1 MKLSLTDL
9 RIIIDALE
17 TKHGVLE
24 QTLAQLDETQEDQR
38 ADLGNDLYAL
48 EILQDCLQDEYQQ
61 RLRQIEQEAYP
72 KVEKEQP
79 VQDDVYAYNTE
90 TTVKQPVEMA

>member
-48 EILQDCLQDEYQQ
+48 EILQDCLQDEY
-61 RLRQIEQEAYP
+61 
-72 KVEKEQP
+72 
-79 VQDDVYAYNTE
+79 
-90 TTVKQPVEMA
+90 

>member
-1 MKLSLTDL
+1 MELSLTDL
-9 RIIIDALE
+9 RIIIDVLKN
-17 TKHGVLE
+17 KHRILE

-48 EILQDCLQDEYQQ
+48 EILQGCLQDEYQQ
-61 RLRQIEQEAYP
+61 HLRQIEQEAYP

-79 VQDDVYAYNTE
+79 IQDGVYAYNME

>member
-1 MKLSLTDL
+1 MELSLTEL

-24 QTLAQLDETQEDQR
+24 QALAQLDESQEDEY

-48 EILQDCLQDEYQQ
+48 EILQGCVQDEYQQ
-61 RLRQIEQEAYP
+61 RLQRIAEKTPSKIE
-72 KVEKEQP
+72 KKQP
-79 VQDDVYAYNTE
+79 VQDNVPVCNPK
-90 TTVKQPVEMA
+90 VRLKQSMEMA